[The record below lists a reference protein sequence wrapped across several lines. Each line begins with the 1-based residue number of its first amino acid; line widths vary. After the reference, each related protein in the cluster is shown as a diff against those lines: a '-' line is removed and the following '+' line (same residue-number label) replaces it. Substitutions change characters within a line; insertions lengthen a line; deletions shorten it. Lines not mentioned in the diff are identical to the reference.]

1 MPALES
7 PSNYLLIRLFS
18 LVFLTFHCYLI
29 GHFVFL
35 ITFQDKVYTFAYS
48 LSVLFLLIP
57 QLLGQHMSIISIL
70 QTARC
75 RNHGV
80 CIGR

>member
-1 MPALES
+1 M
-7 PSNYLLIRLFS
+7 
-18 LVFLTFHCYLI
+18 
-29 GHFVFL
+29 FL

-75 RNHGV
+75 RNRGV